1 VPGTMINANS
11 EVAAMSATLQ
21 QPLRVPQVHHWTRSE
36 YERMTEVGLFAPD
49 ARLELLD
56 GAIIDMSPQGP
67 LHVTA
72 TQLVAEALR
81 QRLPTGYLVRVQA
94 PIALDHRSEPEP
106 DICVVPGAPRDY
118 AKSHPTRAL
127 LVIEVS
133 DSTLEYDRTAKAAA
147 YARNGIPEYWILNVR
162 DRVLEV
168 LTRPGPGG
176 YASKTM
182 VPAQGHISSEALP
195 ILALAVAEL
204 LP

>member
-1 VPGTMINANS
+1 
-11 EVAAMSATLQ
+11 MSATLQ
-21 QPLRVPQVHHWTRSE
+21 QPLRVPAVHHWTRAE
-36 YERMTEVGLFAPD
+36 YERMSEVGLFAPD

-56 GAIIDMSPQGP
+56 GEIIDMSPQGP

-81 QRLPTGYLVRVQA
+81 QRLPAGYLVRVQA
-94 PIALDHRSEPEP
+94 PIALDDRSEPEP
-106 DICVVPGAPRDY
+106 DLCVVPGVPRDY
-118 AKSHPTRAL
+118 AKSHPTQAL

-162 DRVLEV
+162 GRVLEV

-176 YASKTM
+176 YASKAV
-182 VPAQGHISSEALP
+182 VPEQGRIRSEALP
-195 ILALAVAEL
+195 TLTLEVAEL